1 MIFFE
6 NAYNGFKIGLIVQNN
21 KMSIPG
27 PVKRGDV
34 ILKRY
39 KPV

>member
-27 PVKRGDV
+27 PVKRGGCNFEEV
-34 ILKRY
+34 
-39 KPV
+39 